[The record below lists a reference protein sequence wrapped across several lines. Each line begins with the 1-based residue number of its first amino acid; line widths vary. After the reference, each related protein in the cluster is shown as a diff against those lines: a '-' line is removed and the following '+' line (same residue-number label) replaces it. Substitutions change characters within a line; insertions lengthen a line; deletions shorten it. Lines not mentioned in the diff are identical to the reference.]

1 MVQKVDRAEH
11 GLNYRGALEED
22 LREYNCSMHFRH
34 DTMLRTGPLSQI
46 VDTHCAYHNL
56 GRRSRLGCSGAAVMV
71 ANHHQAALV
80 EHHSHICKSS
90 RCDTRCTP
98 TTDAAG
104 KIRIAHTCTDPFKS
118 TNRPAGLANHICRQ
132 CHQNGIVCR
141 TKVCSYRL
149 CATPKNVCHHL
160 HT

>member
-1 MVQKVDRAEH
+1 VVQKVDRAEH

-90 RCDTRCTP
+90 LCMKRCTP
-98 TTDAAG
+98 SIPSATGQINLVRTCVEVPAPLIWCCTWSITADLCP
-104 KIRIAHTCTDPFKS
+104 AHCQIDNTG
-118 TNRPAGLANHICRQ
+118 NICGCQ
-132 CHQNGIVCR
+132 DQNIWPWISRG
-141 TKVCSYRL
+141 
-149 CATPKNVCHHL
+149 
-160 HT
+160 